1 MKYSTIIAT
10 FCTLATAVMSADS
23 SSVTVV
29 TFLSEVEQTLFSTS
43 TSKTCYPATTYDT
56 ESGEVFTIYNT
67 CNTNWTQPTTTVH
80 VTQKSTNVETEVVTS
95 YVD

>member
-1 MKYSTIIAT
+1 MRFSTIIAA
-10 FCTLATAVMSADS
+10 FFTLATTVMSADS

-29 TFLSEVEQTLFSTS
+29 TFASEVEKTLFSTS

-56 ESGEVFTIYNT
+56 ESGEIFTIYNT
-67 CNTNWTQPTTTVH
+67 CNTNWTQPTTTVY